1 MGVLLAEVILEEV
14 FEMKPVRA
22 VLITAALTAVGC
34 AAEEAEPSARVE
46 SVNQEPT
53 RTVTDQTEF
62 DLTFLFDRE
71 QFLEQDLHYLDSVG
85 PYAIYEVTGDAPR
98 LVGPEVYYPT
108 EPGKAAMLCAAHG
121 FFTEP
126 DTLVSAKLSLIVTGE
141 SFVNAQVRSAEF
153 ESCTSPSDDYG
164 ERIPTEPDDPDTPN
178 EDMVPRSGQLVVDAE
193 GTLPI
198 GSLILIRRVAFGIEP
213 DGHNG
218 SHVIPQICCNLNF
231 CGLGADAPLDEP
243 IK

>member
-1 MGVLLAEVILEEV
+1 
-14 FEMKPVRA
+14 MKPVRA
-22 VLITAALTAVGC
+22 VLITAALTAIGC
-34 AAEEAEPSARVE
+34 VAEEEEPSARVE

-71 QFLEQDLHYLDSVG
+71 QFIEQDLHYLDSVG
-85 PYAIYEVTGDAPR
+85 PYAIYEVTGEAPR

-108 EPGKAAMLCAAHG
+108 ELGMTAMLCAAHG

-126 DTLVSAKLSLIVTGE
+126 GTLVSAKLSLIDGFTGE
-141 SFVNAQVRSAEF
+141 SFVNATVRSAEF

-164 ERIPTEPDDPDTPN
+164 ERIPTEPDDPDTPT
-178 EDMVPRSGQLVVDAE
+178 EDMVPRSGQLVVDVE
-193 GTLPI
+193 GLLPI
-198 GSLILIRRVAFGIEP
+198 GSFVLLRRVAFGIAP

-218 SHVIPQICCNLNF
+218 SHVIPQICCNLDF